1 MTGQE
6 LHDKLKASGTGENK
20 LAKIREFLRGSP
32 DADAK
37 DVLVALGNEL
47 PVVTNQKAHAFIQEA
62 KAAQAAKDEQ
72 AAKPKQK

>member
-20 LAKIREFLRGSP
+20 LAKIREFLRGQS

-62 KAAQAAKDEQ
+62 VQAAKVAAEQ